1 MSLRS
6 QEQQS
11 VRKLIQMVKKIYFVG
26 IKGVGNAPLAI
37 IAKQA
42 GIEVAGSDTGEEFIT
57 DKYLQSQNI
66 VLDNG
71 FDLMMPEQFFG
82 DSGKDECLVVTTG
95 AHGGFDN
102 PQSKWAKENG
112 YKVLS
117 QGQVL
122 GEYMSGNIFGRN
134 DIEGISVA
142 ASHGKTTITSLLSTA
157 LVSLGEDISY
167 TIGTGEIF
175 PLGSPG
181 KYGKSKYFVAEAD
194 EYASEPV
201 YDRQAK
207 FLYQRPTYAI
217 FNNIDFDHPD
227 IFPTVDSVY
236 EAFEEFSKRIK
247 PGGSLIL
254 NGDDQMLRRLLE
266 NKRED
271 ITYITYGKNTD
282 NDFVLSNFI
291 PDGPSHFS
299 VSKNGEAFGDFS
311 LSLLGEYNAL
321 NSMSVIVLLSF
332 LGFSTEDISNSVASF
347 TGSKRRSEI
356 VGKTKGGALLMDD
369 YGHHPN
375 EIAATLSA
383 ISAAYPSKKIVV
395 IFQPHTF
402 SRTKSL
408 LNDFANSFSSAE
420 QLILMPVFKSARDT
434 EKDTLTDEEY
444 VSSHKAKVSN
454 TLLLRN
460 EADVVEYVGQNFN
473 NDSYIIV
480 TMGAGD
486 VYKIAYLL
494 KEI

>member
-1 MSLRS
+1 
-6 QEQQS
+6 
-11 VRKLIQMVKKIYFVG
+11 MVKKIYFVG

-37 IAKQA
+37 LAKQA
-42 GIEVAGSDTGEEFIT
+42 GIEVSGSDTGEQFIT
-57 DKYLQSQNI
+57 DKYLQSQNVVI
-66 VLDNG
+66 DNG
-71 FDLMMPEQFFG
+71 FATIQVEQFFG
-82 DSGKDECLVVTTG
+82 ETNKDECMLVTTG

-112 YKVLS
+112 YRVLS
-117 QGQVL
+117 QGQSL
-122 GEYMSGNIFGRN
+122 GEFMNGSIVGRN

-142 ASHGKTTITSLLSTA
+142 ASHGKTTITSLLATV
-157 LVSLGEDISY
+157 LVNLGEDISY

-181 KYGKSKYFVAEAD
+181 KYGMSKYFVAEAD

-207 FLYQRPTYAI
+207 FLYQHPRYAI

-227 IFPTVDSVY
+227 IFPTIDSVF
-236 EAFEEFSKRIK
+236 EAFEAFSKKIK
-247 PGGSLIL
+247 PGGTLIM
-254 NGDDQMLRRLLE
+254 NGDDKMLRKLLV

-271 ITYITYGKNTD
+271 ISYITYGKNED
-282 NDFVLSNFI
+282 NDFVLSDFTS
-291 PDGPSHFS
+291 DGVSHFS
-299 VSKNGEAFGDFS
+299 VSKNGELFGTFS

-321 NSMSVIVLLSF
+321 NSLSAIVLLSL
-332 LGFSTEDISNSVASF
+332 LGFSAENINKSFASF

-356 VGKTKGGALLMDD
+356 VGKTNGGALLMDD

-383 ISAAYPSKKIVV
+383 ISSSNPDKKVVV

-408 LNDFANSFSSAE
+408 LKDFADSFSRVE

-444 VSSHKAKVSN
+444 LAAHRAKVSN
-454 TLLLRN
+454 ALLLRN

-494 KEI
+494 KEV

>member
-1 MSLRS
+1 MNLQS
-6 QEQQS
+6 QERQS

-26 IKGVGNAPLAI
+26 IKGVGNAPLAMM
-37 IAKQA
+37 AKQA
-42 GIEVAGSDTGEEFIT
+42 GIEVAGSDTDEEFIT
-57 DKYLQSQNI
+57 DKYLQSQSI
-66 VLDNG
+66 TIDSG
-71 FDLMMPEQFFG
+71 FEARKVEEFFNET
-82 DSGKDECLVVTTG
+82 GKDECLLVTTG

-112 YKVLS
+112 YRVLS
-117 QGQVL
+117 QGQAL
-122 GEYMSGNIFGRN
+122 GEYMSGDVFGRH
-134 DIEGISVA
+134 DIEGVSIA
-142 ASHGKTTITSLLSTA
+142 ASHGKTTITSLLATS
-157 LVSLGEDISY
+157 LVNLGEDISY

-181 KYGKSKYFVAEAD
+181 KYGVSKYFVAEAD

-207 FLYQRPTYAI
+207 FLYQKPTYAI

-227 IFPTVDSVY
+227 IFPSIESVH
-236 EAFEEFSKRIK
+236 EAFEQFSAKIK
-247 PGGSLIL
+247 SGGALIL
-254 NGDDQMLRRLLE
+254 NGDDQRLRKLLE

-271 ITYITYGKNTD
+271 ITYITYGKNTN
-282 NDFVLSNFI
+282 NDFVLTDFSA
-291 PDGPSHFS
+291 DEVSHFS

-321 NSMSVIVLLSF
+321 NSLSVIVFLSL
-332 LGFSTEDISNSVASF
+332 LGFSAKDIAGSFASF

-356 VGKTKGGALLMDD
+356 VGKTNGGALLMDD

-383 ISAAYPSKKIVV
+383 IASAYPSKKIVV

-408 LNDFANSFSSAE
+408 LNDFADSFSLVE
-420 QLILMPVFKSARDT
+420 ELILMPVFKSARDT

-444 VSSHKAKVSN
+444 VASHKAKVLN
-454 TLLLRN
+454 TVLLRN

-494 KEI
+494 KEL